1 MFRKKPVYVLEDL
14 IQADKEIAKSE
25 SKPTSIILIN
35 CGGNVS
41 IDEVMPNIPETTM
54 VFVIDSHRP
63 YNRDNILDESNIML
77 FGAEDTN
84 SEALED
90 NDDKDSEEEKEED
103 GYTEE
108 GSDEPPRKKRK
119 QKVQTLDD
127 ISSFYGTSAAM
138 IGFQIA
144 EAVGKQSNNDIL
156 WWTIIGFT
164 DQFIHHKI
172 SLEKFVQGIIKNGKR
187 LNNYTTYLFTHRYC
201 FFFFLA

>member
-1 MFRKKPVYVLEDL
+1 MYVLEDL
-14 IQADKEIAKSE
+14 IQADKEIASST

-63 YNRDNILDESNIML
+63 YHRDNVLDESNIML
-77 FGAEDTN
+77 FGAEDVN
-84 SEALED
+84 MKSYER
-90 NDDKDSEEEKEED
+90 
-103 GYTEE
+103 EE
-108 GSDEPPRKKRK
+108 GDEDDESEQPPKKKRK
-119 QKVQTLDD
+119 DLELDNL
-127 ISSFYGTSAAM
+127 SSFYGTSAAM

-144 EAVGKQSNNDIL
+144 EAIGKQNNNDIL

-172 SLEKFVQGIIKNGKR
+172 SLEKFIQG
-187 LNNYTTYLFTHRYC
+187 T
-201 FFFFLA
+201 

>member
-1 MFRKKPVYVLEDL
+1 MYVLEDL
-14 IQADKEIAKSE
+14 IQADKEIASST

-63 YNRDNILDESNIML
+63 YHRDNVLDESNIML
-77 FGAEDTN
+77 FGAEDVN
-84 SEALED
+84 MKSYER
-90 NDDKDSEEEKEED
+90 
-103 GYTEE
+103 EE
-108 GSDEPPRKKRK
+108 GDEDDESEQPPKKKRK
-119 QKVQTLDD
+119 DLELDD
-127 ISSFYGTSAAM
+127 LSSFYGTSAAM

-144 EAVGKQSNNDIL
+144 EAIGKQNNNDIL

-172 SLEKFVQGIIKNGKR
+172 SLEKFIQG
-187 LNNYTTYLFTHRYC
+187 T
-201 FFFFLA
+201 

>member
-14 IQADKEIAKSE
+14 IQADKEIASSS

-63 YNRDNILDESNIML
+63 YHRDNVLDESNIML
-77 FGAEDTN
+77 FGAEDVN
-84 SEALED
+84 MEKYENL
-90 NDDKDSEEEKEED
+90 DDGKEEEEEEDYDDEEED
-103 GYTEE
+103 GERE
-108 GSDEPPRKKRK
+108 QPPKKKKRRG
-119 QKVQTLDD
+119 QTLDD
-127 ISSFYGTSAAM
+127 LSSFYGTSAAM

-144 EAVGKQSNNDIL
+144 EAIGKQNNNDIL

-172 SLEKFVQGIIKNGKR
+172 SLEKFIQGIKNK
-187 LNNYTTYLFTHRYC
+187 
-201 FFFFLA
+201 A

>member
-1 MFRKKPVYVLEDL
+1 MYVLEDL
-14 IQADKEIAKSE
+14 IQADKEIASST

-63 YNRDNILDESNIML
+63 YHRDNVLDESNIML
-77 FGAEDTN
+77 FGAEDVN
-84 SEALED
+84 MKSYER
-90 NDDKDSEEEKEED
+90 
-103 GYTEE
+103 EE
-108 GSDEPPRKKRK
+108 GDEDDESEQPPKKKRK
-119 QKVQTLDD
+119 DLELDNL
-127 ISSFYGTSAAM
+127 SSFYGTSAAM

-144 EAVGKQSNNDIL
+144 EAIGKQNNNDIL

-172 SLEKFVQGIIKNGKR
+172 SLEKFIRG
-187 LNNYTTYLFTHRYC
+187 T
-201 FFFFLA
+201 